1 MKKIL
6 VVSLLII
13 MVLISGCYG
22 PKTAAPSTATQ
33 PTAANSVE
41 IKGFAFNPGAITVAK
56 GTTVTWTNEDSAPHT
71 VTTTNAPV
79 DFDSGRM
86 SKGDT
91 FSQTFDTAGTYE
103 YYCSIHPNMKGK
115 VIVTE

>member
-22 PKTAAPSTATQ
+22 PKTAVPPTTTQSTV
-33 PTAANSVE
+33 ANSVE

-91 FSQTFDTAGTYE
+91 FSQTFDAAGTYE